1 MSVSI
6 RSITDQE
13 IKVDFGMMPLQQLKL
28 LERLV
33 NGFRAEP
40 YPKEAD
46 RTLDGLGTYIAARTS
61 QEVTVRQPSDYSL
74 VFDVRVGDHVPTTV
88 SEIRQMLTTA
98 GIQVA
103 GGNYRVSR
111 AIGERAVG
119 GVDPFGHHRAR
130 SGDVATAGHCVDP
143 ASVAYTDDDEIE

>member
-6 RSITDQE
+6 RSLPNQA
-13 IKVDFGMMPLQQLKL
+13 IKVDFGMMPMQQLAL
-28 LERLV
+28 LERLMF
-33 NGFRAEP
+33 GFRAEAH
-40 YPKEAD
+40 PKKVDVVLD
-46 RTLDGLGTYIAARTS
+46 RFGAHIAARTS
-61 QEVTVRQPSDYSL
+61 QEVTVQQPSDYSL
-74 VFDVRVGDHVPTTV
+74 VFDVRVGDNIATTV

-143 ASVAYTDDDEIE
+143 ASVAYTDDAEIE